1 MTARP
6 AEEPPGARDDA
17 RPLRG
22 AFRHF
27 QRIPT
32 RWMDNDAYA
41 HVNNVV
47 YYAWFDTV
55 VNEHL
60 IRAGGLDIAHSPAI
74 GLVVETHCRFFAPL
88 AFPDAVD
95 AGMAVT
101 RLGRSSVTYAIG
113 LFREGDGAAA
123 AAGRFVHVWVD
134 RASRRPVDIPARV
147 RAALAPLVVDASP
160 PASAS

>member
-1 MTARP
+1 MTARAGATVSP
-6 AEEPPGARDDA
+6 ARDDA
-17 RPLRG
+17 RPARD

-60 IRAGGLDIAHSPAI
+60 IREGGLDIAHSPAI

-101 RLGRSSVTYAIG
+101 RLGRSSVAYAIG
-113 LFREGDGAAA
+113 LFREGDDAAA

-134 RASRRPVDIPARV
+134 RATRRPVDIPARI
-147 RAALAPLVVDASP
+147 RAALASLVVDGVA
-160 PASAS
+160 AT